1 MVWCRLALNWQ
12 VVVSQ
17 LQGAFLEIHLWK
29 SFRAFDSNFCMK
41 SILSEMASKNYKFA
55 TNVEPFLIKYIEL
68 NWALTLLCVF

>member
-1 MVWCRLALNWQ
+1 
-12 VVVSQ
+12 
-17 LQGAFLEIHLWK
+17 
-29 SFRAFDSNFCMK
+29 MK